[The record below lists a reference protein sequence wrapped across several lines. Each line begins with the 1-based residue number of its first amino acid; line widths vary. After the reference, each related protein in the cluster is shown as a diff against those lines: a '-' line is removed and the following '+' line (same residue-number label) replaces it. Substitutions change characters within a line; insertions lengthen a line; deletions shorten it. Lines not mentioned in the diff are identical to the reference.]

1 MFVQRSFA
9 RHLATTCALSKP
21 KCLNLFQRAYSVS
34 AAEQVNAVIDLK
46 QAIKNSI
53 KTSMKSGKKTETAV
67 LKSVMA
73 DIIYMEKSSQANQ
86 DISASA
92 MIRKG
97 IKRRE
102 ESAVA
107 FRAGNR
113 EDLALIEESEIQI
126 LNSLLPKQMSEEC
139 IAKIIGEIKERI
151 GAKGLGDLGKVMK
164 VANTELNSS
173 VSSMKLVSEVAKK
186 ILSA

>member
-1 MFVQRSFA
+1 
-9 RHLATTCALSKP
+9 
-21 KCLNLFQRAYSVS
+21 
-34 AAEQVNAVIDLK
+34 
-46 QAIKNSI
+46 
-53 KTSMKSGKKTETAV
+53 MKSGKKTETAV